1 MKTHNFE
8 QQTPEWFAIR
18 QKKLTASHAQ
28 AIASA
33 GKGLDTYVSE
43 LMSDYYSSGENENYT
58 NKDMER
64 GNELEPLARTMY
76 ELETGNELDE
86 VGFVEVDEYSGFSPD
101 GLYKEVGGVE
111 VKSLNDKNHFQV
123 ILNGLKA
130 VDKKDIWQIQMS
142 LLLSKRVW
150 WDLILYNP
158 NFKKSLLIFRIEPD
172 KEMQD
177 KLLIGIEK
185 GKEMIKEIEKKIAT

>member
-130 VDKKDIWQIQMS
+130 VDKKHIWQIQMS